1 MSFHAPNQPLMDN
14 LSSDDERPVKAR
26 RIVRACL
33 QVSLK
38 LLVHI
43 IDE

>member
-14 LSSDDERPVKAR
+14 PSSDDERPKAR
-26 RIVRACL
+26 RIARACL

-38 LLVHI
+38 LLVQI